1 MQKMVNEFKKDKF
14 NDWNVT
20 LAKCL
25 EKSRQEWRKILENQ
39 EETDLVFSLILAAEV
54 VNVVLMKTLYQNLY
68 NSLGFKSSSWVQS
81 DQTE

>member
-1 MQKMVNEFKKDKF
+1 MIG
-14 NDWNVT
+14 NVT

-39 EETDLVFSLILAAEV
+39 EETDLVFSFILAAEV

-68 NSLGFKSSSWVQS
+68 HSLGFKSSSWVQS